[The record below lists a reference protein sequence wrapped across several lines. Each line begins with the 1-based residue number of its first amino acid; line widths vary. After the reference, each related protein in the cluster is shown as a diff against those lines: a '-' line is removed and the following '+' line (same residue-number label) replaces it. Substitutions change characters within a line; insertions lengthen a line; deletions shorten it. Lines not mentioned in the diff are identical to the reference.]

1 MDTDTFEAVI
11 IANLRWRFD
20 PEIRIQQNVIRR
32 DRWTQ
37 THLKQLL

>member
-20 PEIRIQQNVIRR
+20 PEVGIEQNVIK
-32 DRWTQ
+32 Q
-37 THLKQLL
+37 TS